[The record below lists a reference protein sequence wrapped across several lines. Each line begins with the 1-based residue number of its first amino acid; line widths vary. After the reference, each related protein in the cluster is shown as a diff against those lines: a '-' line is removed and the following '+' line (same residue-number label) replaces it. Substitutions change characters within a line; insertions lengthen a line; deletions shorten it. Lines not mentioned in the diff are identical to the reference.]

1 MNQALI
7 AASVPHRFKPGKSGN
22 PKGRPPGSRNG
33 VDVRELA
40 KEYTVEAIETL
51 ISVARNKKSPAAAR
65 VVAAVA
71 LVGRGWGRP
80 MQQLEVQ
87 STDTTVSITADM
99 TPQQAAEAFIAT
111 IRGAVVLENK
121 AEEADVAGDVA
132 DNSVQQ
138 SPVPGTNPRAR
149 SVRG

>member
-22 PKGRPPGSRNG
+22 PKGRPPGSRDG
-33 VDVRELA
+33 VDVRKLA

-71 LVGRGWGRP
+71 LLDRGWGRP

-87 STDTTVSITADM
+87 STRAVSERIESWEGF
-99 TPQQAAEAFIAT
+99 PN
-111 IRGAVVLENK
+111 RL
-121 AEEADVAGDVA
+121 
-132 DNSVQQ
+132 
-138 SPVPGTNPRAR
+138 
-149 SVRG
+149 